1 MGTHAATYVHD
12 EEGKLLVTIL
22 RSQDGYPRCHG
33 AALAEFF
40 KGKIVVNGNP
50 AKSRL
55 NGMGEVA
62 AKLIE
67 FLLKEGHRIY
77 IVAEAPTC
85 NYEYTIK
92 LKGWR
97 GWGVHVPGAIGD
109 IEIEVGFS
117 DSPFAS
123 EPAFEGTPEELGEWS
138 KKEENN

>member
-33 AALAEFF
+33 VALAEFF
-40 KGKIVVNGNP
+40 KGKIVVNSNP

-77 IVAEAPTC
+77 IVAEAPAC
-85 NYEYTIK
+85 NYEYTII
-92 LKGWR
+92 LKGWK
-97 GWGVHVPGAIGD
+97 GWGNFAPGAIGE
-109 IEIEVGFS
+109 IEIEVAFGDTLGS
-117 DSPFAS
+117 S
-123 EPAFEGTPEELGEWS
+123 EPEFKGTPEQLQEWS
-138 KKEENN
+138 EYEENS